1 MHTRSAHLWNSKTRR
16 RDHYCALRVT
26 FGMRSQM
33 PERTTLYPLK
43 MAALVV
49 CHLSLMAVLV
59 WAFR

>member
-1 MHTRSAHLWNSKTRR
+1 
-16 RDHYCALRVT
+16 
-26 FGMRSQM
+26 M